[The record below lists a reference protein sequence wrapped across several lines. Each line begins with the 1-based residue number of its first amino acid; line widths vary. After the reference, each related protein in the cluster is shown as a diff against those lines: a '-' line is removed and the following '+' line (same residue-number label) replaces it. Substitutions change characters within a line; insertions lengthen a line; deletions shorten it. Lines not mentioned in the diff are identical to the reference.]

1 MRCGGGCARA
11 CSKLRVLFLTNEPLV
26 RIAACLPATRKK
38 KIAVD
43 VVSIG
48 EIEDNQEK
56 LEEFVKTVDKNNN
69 R

>member
-1 MRCGGGCARA
+1 M
-11 CSKLRVLFLTNEPLV
+11 RVLFLTNEPLV